1 MELDINGKIINFLI
15 CNSVKYK
22 TKFVFHLE
30 VIILKIKDEE
40 KLKEKYLN
48 FIDTEDGKNWKDK
61 WIKSMGSDMSGDFG
75 DYLYDFYPELLA

>member
-1 MELDINGKIINFLI
+1 M
-15 CNSVKYK
+15 
-22 TKFVFHLE
+22 
-30 VIILKIKDEE
+30 KIKDEE